1 MMKFM
6 KKNRL
11 FVRKNKKKYSKK
23 MNNKFK
29 KINSFLMKNFAKNY
43 CKLLIKLWEKN
54 AKNQNYNNHVNKTV
68 YVEKNFQ
75 VK

>member
-1 MMKFM
+1 
-6 KKNRL
+6 
-11 FVRKNKKKYSKK
+11 

-68 YVEKNFQ
+68 YVEKIFRSNNKFMLI
-75 VK
+75 VNTNLKILIIIINVIF